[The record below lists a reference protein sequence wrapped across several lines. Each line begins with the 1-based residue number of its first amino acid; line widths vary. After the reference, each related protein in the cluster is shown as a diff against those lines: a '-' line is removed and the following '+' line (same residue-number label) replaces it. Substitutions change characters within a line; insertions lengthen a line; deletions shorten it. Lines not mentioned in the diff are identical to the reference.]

1 VNVSGGDPDESISSS
16 TNASGLQTPSK
27 KVYYLACSV
36 CRWSTRD
43 IRLVDQPTLN
53 SWKAQDN
60 IHEGRFN
67 ELLQHYKQIATR
79 ERQERD
85 RKRYSTVKLRSST
98 TTTNRSSDKYGL
110 LTPLTRRG
118 IRTSGMLKTPT
129 LPESL
134 TTTNSLPKSADTIE
148 QIEPLDENFFF
159 NNSFDFNKLTTITQR
174 LNSVE
179 IQPFTIDQLYPLAKH
194 FTSKQSKRCKECD
207 HNVLKPEPSPKL
219 IKFKLHQMALFFIP
233 EVWKKINF
241 GKNSNLFILF

>member
-1 VNVSGGDPDESISSS
+1 
-16 TNASGLQTPSK
+16 
-27 KVYYLACSV
+27 LACSV

-60 IHEGRFN
+60 IHESRFN

-79 ERQERD
+79 EKQERD
-85 RKRYSTVKLRSST
+85 RKRYSTVKLRNSMA

-110 LTPLTRRG
+110 LAPLTRRG
-118 IRTSGMLKTPT
+118 IRTSGVLKTPSVS
-129 LPESL
+129 ESL
-134 TTTNSLPKSADTIE
+134 NTGISSPKSSEIIE
-148 QIEPLDENFFF
+148 QIEPLDENFFL

-179 IQPFTIDQLYPLAKH
+179 IQPLNIDNLYPLAKH

-233 EVWKKINF
+233 EVLNILTKKKRNF
-241 GKNSNLFILF
+241 LCFYLDTYLVSSNMVN

>member
-1 VNVSGGDPDESISSS
+1 MGGS
-16 TNASGLQTPSK
+16 TNVSGLQTPSK

-43 IRLVDQPTLN
+43 IRLVDQPSLN

-79 ERQERD
+79 EKQERD
-85 RKRYSTVKLRSST
+85 RKRYSTVKIRSGLTPTTANRAST
-98 TTTNRSSDKYGL
+98 DKYGL
-110 LTPLTRRG
+110 LAPLNRRG
-118 IRTSGMLKTPT
+118 IRTGGMLKSP
-129 LPESL
+129 SL
-134 TTTNSLPKSADTIE
+134 TDSPTSTNSFPKPSDVIE
-148 QIEPLDENFFF
+148 QIEPLDENFFL
-159 NNSFDFNKLTTITQR
+159 NNSYDFNKLTTITQR

-179 IQPFTIDQLYPLAKH
+179 TQPLTIENLYPLAKH

-233 EVWKKINF
+233 EVL
-241 GKNSNLFILF
+241 NSILKY